1 MAMGLLTKTST
12 PPDWHPA
19 PQKLKDFCKVIANE
33 CQVTYFDRNGNIEID
48 SWRCSWFIPKTKG
61 LDFGRLAAAHAASHP
76 EIATHLVGMQNR
88 QLLKDNMDV
97 FVEGLTE
104 EEEKTQEEIKQK

>member
-48 SWRCSWFIPKTKG
+48 S
-61 LDFGRLAAAHAASHP
+61 
-76 EIATHLVGMQNR
+76 
-88 QLLKDNMDV
+88 
-97 FVEGLTE
+97 
-104 EEEKTQEEIKQK
+104 

>member
-1 MAMGLLTKTST
+1 
-12 PPDWHPA
+12 
-19 PQKLKDFCKVIANE
+19 
-33 CQVTYFDRNGNIEID
+33 
-48 SWRCSWFIPKTKG
+48 
-61 LDFGRLAAAHAASHP
+61 
-76 EIATHLVGMQNR
+76 MQNR